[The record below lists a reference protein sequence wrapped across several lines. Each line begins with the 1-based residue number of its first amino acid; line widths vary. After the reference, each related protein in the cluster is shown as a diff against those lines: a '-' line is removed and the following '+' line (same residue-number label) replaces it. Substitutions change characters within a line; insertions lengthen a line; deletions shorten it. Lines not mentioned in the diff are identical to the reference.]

1 MVLIFSWVVFYLFQ
15 SPDGDLIDCV
25 LSHHQ
30 PAFDHPQLKGKKP
43 LVLTLTSFNFFIF
56 IVFHSVSSEL
66 RILIILLLVF
76 WNLLQDPPDRP
87 KGQNPRNSE
96 SENFQLWSISGESC
110 PEGTIPIRRTREED
124 ILRANSVRRFGRK
137 ARRVRR
143 DSTGN
148 GHEVS
153 LCQKKKIWN
162 FWKNKNPCKTH
173 VEIQQNQQKRR
184 WSKKV
189 KNQLLWVQ
197 CFLFFS
203 FSFPLHWN

>member
-1 MVLIFSWVVFYLFQ
+1 MFYLIINQ
-15 SPDGDLIDCV
+15 
-25 LSHHQ
+25 LSTI
-30 PAFDHPQLKGKKP
+30 LNWKGKKP

-153 LCQKKKIWN
+153 LCQKKKILKFLKKQKSLQDSCWN
-162 FWKNKNPCKTH
+162 STKPTK
-173 VEIQQNQQKRR
+173 
-184 WSKKV
+184 KKV
-189 KNQLLWVQ
+189 VKESEKSAFVSSV
-197 CFLFFS
+197 FPFFFFFFS
-203 FSFPLHWN
+203 FTLKLKN